1 MPKIINQTYT
11 TLDSL
16 NSVKFDALTAKINT
30 LDSQFNVIRKS
41 HILLQDSLK
50 TLNKTLL
57 EADIK
62 TSFFTDQLAF
72 QLLVLGL
79 AFTILLTFIA
89 LFSWTKVLVPLKKK
103 ILAEHY
109 AEIKKIK
116 TDSFVANS
124 WGLRAMY
131 FTALSYK
138 NKRNALNIALKI
150 LVYIS
155 RNKESFG
162 KNKYDPTVKRW
173 LGKAIEIS
181 NVIDAED
188 LKNGNFKS
196 INKSLI
202 ILIVGLDKIYLK
214 EVNIIQNNVN
224 TKIYSTN

>member
-79 AFTILLTFIA
+79 AFT
-89 LFSWTKVLVPLKKK
+89 VLVPLKKK